1 MLISILA
8 STFFTHPDDGLDV
21 THFLQFLAFTCG
33 AVHLFGGFTLHII
46 PPPKDL
52 PDVDLEDSEGST
64 ESDERTAFLPRKRNH
79 AAEVEADVTSVSTV
93 EDGSAMGL
101 FKDHSFWALVFV
113 MFVILG
119 SVSSLYLCHWMVLI
133 SRLARVKR

>member
-46 PPPKDL
+46 PPPEDL

-64 ESDERTAFLPRKRNH
+64 EGDERTAFLPRKRNH
-79 AAEVEADVTSVSTV
+79 ATEVEADVTPVYTV

-101 FKDHSFWALVFV
+101 FKDYSFWALVFV

-119 SVSSLYLCHWMVLI
+119 SVSLLYPCHWVVLI